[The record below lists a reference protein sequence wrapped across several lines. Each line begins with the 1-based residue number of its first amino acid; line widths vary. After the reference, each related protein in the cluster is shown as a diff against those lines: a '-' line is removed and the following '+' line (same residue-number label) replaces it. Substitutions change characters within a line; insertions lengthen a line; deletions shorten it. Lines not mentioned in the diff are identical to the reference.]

1 MCQFFCSQFHDLR
14 KVLNHWKYEHQCQ
27 RQYLG
32 YHRRVRLQTQHFSKG
47 RRKHSIW
54 HRRKYQ
60 QTESLGP
67 SLDAVRENVHCKCLL
82 KAIWNDGLNCSCLWR
97 PILYLSK
104 TLVGVFRLF
113 LISTRMFNSIQ
124 FLLNWSI
131 AVFYL
136 LGDSWRSAKCDNKHF
151 DNCEFPLS
159 SDSAKRK
166 RASSQVSIY
175 PSLELFMT
183 KTAIQIKY
191 DFGPHL
197 IHRRW

>member
-67 SLDAVRENVHCKCLL
+67 SLDAVGENVQMIDIESYL
-82 KAIWNDGLNCSCLWR
+82 K
-97 PILYLSK
+97 
-104 TLVGVFRLF
+104 
-113 LISTRMFNSIQ
+113 
-124 FLLNWSI
+124 
-131 AVFYL
+131 
-136 LGDSWRSAKCDNKHF
+136 WRSQLLL
-151 DNCEFPLS
+151 PLETHS
-159 SDSAKRK
+159 LFVENISGS
-166 RASSQVSIY
+166 V
-175 PSLELFMT
+175 PSLSDQHPTVWLYSVFAEL
-183 KTAIQIKY
+183 KY
-191 DFGPHL
+191 CSILSPWGQL
-197 IHRRW
+197 TISKVWQ